1 MEISLDKVKKIHFIG
16 ICGIGI
22 SAIARLLKTAGK
34 EVSGSDVKSSPIC
47 DMLKKIG
54 IKIYVTVDRQNLS
67 KGGNDGRIL

>member
-1 MEISLDKVKKIHFIG
+1 MEISLGKVKKVHFIG

-47 DMLKKIG
+47 DNLKKIG
-54 IKIYVTVDRQNLS
+54 IKI
-67 KGGNDGRIL
+67 